1 MGGYVGER
9 IGTKDAAEGAQRRAQ
24 SYYHEK
30 IAKPAA
36 EAGLHAGQQTGLLMD
51 KFNQEMANTADA
63 FSRSDFNLTKY
74 GQKKS
79 SGDGTTSSVGEYSSQ
94 KTGAQKASGTKG
106 GDLQDKK
113 KGKKKGLSQ
122 LQVRKN

>member
-9 IGTKDAAEGAQRRAQ
+9 IGTKKGFDEGKLALQ
-24 SYYHEK
+24 SQS
-30 IAKPAA
+30 AA
-36 EAGLHAGQQTGLLMD
+36 EAGTHLGRQTGKLEEGVHHSMGQVSD
-51 KFNQEMANTADA
+51 TFT
-63 FSRSDFNLTKY
+63 RSDFNLTKY
-74 GQKKS
+74 GQKDS
-79 SGDGTTSSVGEYSSQ
+79 SGDGTATSVGEYSSQ

-106 GDLQDKK
+106 GDLSEKK

>member
-1 MGGYVGER
+1 
-9 IGTKDAAEGAQRRAQ
+9 
-24 SYYHEK
+24 
-30 IAKPAA
+30 
-36 EAGLHAGQQTGLLMD
+36 MD
-51 KFNQEMANTADA
+51 KFNQEMSNTADA

-113 KGKKKGLSQ
+113 KGKKKDYHNYKLGKTNGFIKFITTLGL
-122 LQVRKN
+122 

>member
-9 IGTKDAAEGAQRRAQ
+9 IGTKKGFDEGKLALQ
-24 SYYHEK
+24 SHS
-30 IAKPAA
+30 AA

-51 KFNQEMANTADA
+51 KFNQEMTNTADA
-63 FSRSDFNLTKY
+63 FSRSDLNFA
-74 GQKKS
+74 KS
-79 SGDGTTSSVGEYSSQ
+79 NDSGGDDTTTSVGEYSSQ

-106 GDLQDKK
+106 GDLKDKK
-113 KGKKKGLSQ
+113 KSKKKGLSQ

>member
-9 IGTKDAAEGAQRRAQ
+9 IGTKKGFDEGKLALQ
-24 SYYHEK
+24 SHS
-30 IAKPAA
+30 AA

-51 KFNQEMANTADA
+51 KFNQEMSNTADA